1 MEKPV
6 TMFSSTRMSLFII
19 TISYNVPTRV
29 QQLSCDGG
37 LALTIK
43 KQKCEKKNIKN
54 LNEI

>member
-19 TISYNVPTRV
+19 TISYNVLTRV

-37 LALTIK
+37 LALTII
-43 KQKCEKKNIKN
+43 KQKCEKKTIKN